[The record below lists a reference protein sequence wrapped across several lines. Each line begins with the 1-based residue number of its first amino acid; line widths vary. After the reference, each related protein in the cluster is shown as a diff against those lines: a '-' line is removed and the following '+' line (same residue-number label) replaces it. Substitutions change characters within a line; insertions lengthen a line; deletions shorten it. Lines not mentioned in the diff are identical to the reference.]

1 MEPSMAT
8 MSDASKVMLLVCVE
22 NVSVVFDG
30 FKALDIEIFG
40 IRHNELRVVIG
51 PNGAGKTTLC
61 DVLSGKTRPVGGR
74 VWVRGHDVT
83 RMSEADIV
91 RLGVGRKFQTPALF
105 ENLTVYENMGLAL
118 PRRRNLWQNLWG
130 HTTKEEEDRI
140 ASVLNR
146 VNLSH
151 SWDTPAKYLSHGAR
165 QTLEISMLILT
176 SPELLLV
183 DEPAAGLTDAEAE
196 LMADLLLDLQGRHG
210 IIVIEHDMDFVRRL
224 NAKVT
229 VLNEGAILAE
239 GSMDEIQSNQDVIDV
254 YLGR

>member
-1 MEPSMAT
+1 MEPSIAT
-8 MSDASKVMLLVCVE
+8 MSESSRVMLLVCLE
-22 NVSVVFDG
+22 DVSVVFDG
-30 FKALDIEIFG
+30 FKALDIEMFG
-40 IRHNELRVVIG
+40 IYHNELRVIIG

-61 DVLSGKTRPVGGR
+61 DVLSGKTRPVSGR

-83 RMSEADIV
+83 HMSETDIV
-91 RLGVGRKFQTPALF
+91 RLGVGRKFQTPTLF
-105 ENLTVYENMGLAL
+105 ENLTVNENMGLAL

-130 HTTKEEEDRI
+130 RTTKEEQDRI
-140 ASVLNR
+140 ASVLKR
-146 VNLSH
+146 VKLFDSL
-151 SWDTPAKYLSHGAR
+151 DTPARYLSHGAR

-196 LMADLLLDLQGRHG
+196 MMADLLLDLQGRHG
-210 IIVIEHDMDFVRRL
+210 MIVIEHDMDFVRRL
-224 NAKVT
+224 DAKVT

-239 GSMDEIQSNQDVIDV
+239 GTMDEIQSNQDVIDV